1 MKGDNMLFNREN
13 QEKIEDVLLAPYA
26 VHAKD
31 SRGRRYPESEPS
43 FRTCFQRDRDRILH
57 TSAFRRLEYKT
68 QVFIN
73 YEGDYYRTRLTHTLE
88 VTQIGRS
95 LARALGANED
105 LVESICM
112 AHDMGHPPFG
122 HSGEAT
128 LNTLMKE
135 HGGFNHN
142 HHSYRIVTEIEKR
155 YPEFPGLNLSWEVLE
170 GIVKHETEY
179 DKTDA
184 LEFDPNLRG
193 HLEAQITNVA
203 DELAYTSHDLD
214 DGLRSGMITTD
225 MLNGIELWDMVVEN
239 FGRESCALDDLTRH
253 QIIRELVGLEVN
265 SMIYSSKEK
274 IDISG
279 VKTHL
284 ELQSL
289 PYNVVGFDDLM
300 KKRNRILKDFL
311 FKNMYRHYRVVRMQ
325 QKAERVLTELF
336 NAYVREPAMLPNQ
349 FQDLIDEKGKERTI
363 CDYLAGMTDR
373 FAVEEYQRLFDPSLL
388 P

>member
-1 MKGDNMLFNREN
+1 MIYNREN
-13 QEKIEDVLLAPYA
+13 QEKLEEVLLAPYA
-26 VHAKD
+26 VHAANSK
-31 SRGRRYPESEPS
+31 GRKYPESEPS

-128 LNTLMKE
+128 LNNLMKD

-155 YPEFPGLNLSWEVLE
+155 YPEFSGLNLSWEVLE
-170 GIVKHETEY
+170 GMVKHETEY

-184 LEFDPNLRG
+184 LDFDPALRG

-214 DGLRSGMITTD
+214 DGLRSGMITTE
-225 MLNGIELWDMVVEN
+225 MLAGIELWDMVVEN
-239 FGRESCALDDLTRH
+239 FGNENCVLDDLSRH

-265 SMIYSSKEK
+265 SMIYSSMERIEK
-274 IDISG
+274 SG
-279 VKTHL
+279 VKTSL

-289 PYNVVGFDDLM
+289 PYNVVGFDDSM
-300 KKRNRILKDFL
+300 MKRNRVLKDFL
-311 FKNMYRHYRVVRMQ
+311 FKNMYRNYRVVRMQ

-336 NAYVREPAMLPNQ
+336 NAYNHEPAMLPNQ
-349 FQDLIDEKGKERTI
+349 FQAQIAKKGKERSI

>member
-1 MKGDNMLFNREN
+1 MTFNRED
-13 QEKIEDVLLAPYA
+13 QERFEDVILAPYA
-26 VHAKD
+26 VHAKN
-31 SRGRRYPESEPS
+31 SKGRRYPEAEPA

-57 TSAFRRLEYKT
+57 TTAFRRLEYKT

-122 HSGEAT
+122 HSGEAI
-128 LNTLMKE
+128 LNELMKG
-135 HGGFNHN
+135 HDGFNHN
-142 HHSYRIVTEIEKR
+142 HHSYRIVTEIEHR

-184 LEFDPNLRG
+184 LDFDPNLRG

-214 DGLRSGMITTD
+214 DGLRSGTITTE
-225 MLNGIELWDMVVEN
+225 MLSGIELWDRVVEN
-239 FGRESCALDDLTRH
+239 FAKQSCNLDDLSRH
-253 QIIRELVGLEVN
+253 EIIRELVGLEVD
-265 SMIYSSKEK
+265 SMIQNSAARIEQS
-274 IDISG
+274 D
-279 VKTHL
+279 VKTLHG
-284 ELQSL
+284 LQAL
-289 PYNVVGFDDLM
+289 PYNVVGFDEAM
-300 KKRNRILKDFL
+300 KKRNRELKDFL
-311 FKNMYRHYRVVRMQ
+311 FANMYRHYRVVRMQ
-325 QKAERVLTELF
+325 QKAERVLSELF
-336 NAYVREPAMLPNQ
+336 KAYIREPAMLPSQ
-349 FQDLIDEKGKERTI
+349 FQKQIDVKGKERTI

-373 FAVEEYQRLFDPSLL
+373 FAVEEYQKLFDPASL